1 MTIKLR
7 NSKIIYNKFSVE
19 SCKNAFFVIDLKVDQ
34 IYQISQTLPIQKVL
48 IIRSGEKAKSFSS
61 FCRII
66 KFFADNEIS
75 KNDEIVAVG
84 GGSLLDLVGFATS
97 IYKRG
102 LPVNFVPTTLLS
114 MADAAIGGKN
124 AINYQTYKNLLGTIY
139 LPYSITIDHN
149 FLKTLPR
156 KHLIS
161 GYFEIL
167 KVSMLKSSEFF
178 FDLINDSS
186 ISFNN
191 KYLKNIVKTSIDF
204 KLSIINN
211 DLYDNNLRKILN
223 FGHTIGH
230 AIELNYNLTHGLSV
244 GYGMKYALLLSEK
257 YLGLSNYIST
267 AYINHISN
275 LKINFMHNF
284 DSELIIRNLKF
295 DKKSFGDY
303 IEIILLEDI
312 GKPVIYQIKYEHFI
326 NDIQNLL
333 KS

>member
-1 MTIKLR
+1 MNIQI
-7 NSKIIYNKFSVE
+7 NDSKIFYKKFSVE

-34 IYQISQTLPIQKVL
+34 IYQISKTLPIQKIL
-48 IIRSGEKAKSFSS
+48 IIRSGEKTKSFSGLY
-61 FCRII
+61 RIL
-66 KFFADNEIS
+66 KFFIDNEIS
-75 KNDEIVAVG
+75 KNDEIFAVG

-102 LPVNFVPTTLLS
+102 LTLNFVPTTLLS

-139 LPYSITIDHN
+139 LPNSITIDLN
-149 FLKTLPR
+149 FLKTLPK

-178 FDLINDSS
+178 FDLINKSP
-186 ISFNN
+186 ISFYN
-191 KYLKNIVKTSIDF
+191 KNLIDIIKTSIDF
-204 KLSIINN
+204 KLTIIKN
-211 DLYDNNLRKILN
+211 DLFDYNLRKILN

-230 AIELNYNLTHGLSV
+230 AIELNYKLTHGLSV
-244 GYGMKYALLLSEK
+244 GYGMKYSLMLSEM
-257 YLGLSNYIST
+257 YLGLSNHILT
-267 AYINHISN
+267 TYINH
-275 LKINFMHNF
+275 LFKHKIYFKHNF
-284 DSELIIRNLKF
+284 DSELIIKNLKY
-295 DKKSFGDY
+295 DKKSKANY

-312 GKPVIYQIKYEHFI
+312 GKPIIYQIEYEQFI